1 MSRQRPSRDQPGP
14 PLASGTQVLA
24 GPSIQGSRRAGGS
37 RNERRHVVTLVTISV
52 ALHLA
57 LGLLSALVIGP
68 APVMKETPPLVEM
81 VFDAAPM
88 PQVPAQAPA
97 STVADESPVEP
108 SKAAQDT
115 PADIPAGSPPA
126 GPPPSPPEE
135 PTTPPMAEPLP
146 TTQALPQAPPVA
158 EPSPTEVERAP
169 PAPMPLP
176 DPPLS
181 EPAKL
186 QKLDRPVSPAPPAAS
201 AASVPKPPAPD
212 RPVPPRPRPAP
223 RAAQQPSAPALPAFP
238 NPAASLPEPARPSNV
253 PLTSSS
259 PVAAAPAPSPSA
271 VNGTWRSALAAW
283 VQSRKRYPDEARRQ
297 SMEGQV
303 AVRFTVGRDGQVL
316 DAQVAHG
323 SGSDLLDQAALS
335 MFRGGRA
342 PSFPADMSQSQLTT
356 TISIRFRLQE

>member
-1 MSRQRPSRDQPGP
+1 MSRQRPPRDRPGP

-24 GPSIQGSRRAGGS
+24 GPSIQGLRRAGGS
-37 RNERRHVVTLVTISV
+37 RNERRHVVTLITISV

-57 LGLLSALVIGP
+57 LGLLSTLVIGP

-81 VFDAAPM
+81 VFNAAPM
-88 PQVPAQAPA
+88 PQAPA
-97 STVADESPVEP
+97 SPTANESPVEP

-115 PADIPAGSPPA
+115 PENMPAGSTPAEPPA
-126 GPPPSPPEE
+126 SPPEE
-135 PTTPPMAEPLP
+135 PATPPMAEPLP

-176 DPPLS
+176 EPAPS

-212 RPVPPRPRPAP
+212 RPVPPRPRPAR
-223 RAAQQPSAPALPAFP
+223 RAAQQPSVPTMP
-238 NPAASLPEPARPSNV
+238 ASLPEPARPSNG

-316 DAQVAHG
+316 DAQIAHG

-342 PSFPADMSQSQLTT
+342 PPFPADMSQPQLTT

>member
-1 MSRQRPSRDQPGP
+1 M
-14 PLASGTQVLA
+14 
-24 GPSIQGSRRAGGS
+24 
-37 RNERRHVVTLVTISV
+37 
-52 ALHLA
+52 
-57 LGLLSALVIGP
+57 
-68 APVMKETPPLVEM
+68 EM

-88 PQVPAQAPA
+88 PQVLAQAPA
-97 STVADESPVEP
+97 SPAANESPVEP

-115 PADIPAGSPPA
+115 PADILAGSPPA
-126 GPPPSPPEE
+126 RPPPPPEE

-158 EPSPTEVERAP
+158 EPSPSEVERAP

-186 QKLDRPVSPAPPAAS
+186 QELDRPASPAPPAAS
-201 AASVPKPPAPD
+201 APSVPKPPAPV
-212 RPVPPRPRPAP
+212 RPVPPRLRPAP
-223 RAAQQPSAPALPAFP
+223 RAAQQPSVPALPASP
-238 NPAASLPEPARPSNV
+238 NPAASLPEPAHPLNA
-253 PLTSSS
+253 PLTSS
-259 PVAAAPAPSPSA
+259 PAIAAPAPSPSA
-271 VNGTWRSALAAW
+271 VNGAWRSALAAW

-297 SMEGQV
+297 GTEGQV

-316 DAQVAHG
+316 DAQIARG

-335 MFRGGRA
+335 MFHGGRA
-342 PSFPADMSQSQLTT
+342 PPFPSDMPQPQLTT